1 MDFRKKRQY
10 YVVLKGNK
18 VTTPNSFKA
27 QQEGRPYQPQM
38 AEDRMRGSGGQ
49 SAQQP
54 WAEQPAYRSYEGE
67 AGSQYQ
73 QSYPQQFQDQP
84 VQQYQQQYLDGYVQ
98 QPPMGQQGPRPKSTA
113 TAATLSFL
121 LTSYGA
127 ANFYLGRK
135 LQGVGQILLS
145 TLGLIC
151 LVVVGILWSATTLDP
166 AFYVFAVITSVIYIA
181 MGCWMLFDLI
191 RIVKKK
197 PPMDRDA
204 NGIPLK

>member
-1 MDFRKKRQY
+1 
-10 YVVLKGNK
+10 
-18 VTTPNSFKA
+18 
-27 QQEGRPYQPQM
+27 
-38 AEDRMRGSGGQ
+38 
-49 SAQQP
+49 
-54 WAEQPAYRSYEGE
+54 
-67 AGSQYQ
+67 
-73 QSYPQQFQDQP
+73 
-84 VQQYQQQYLDGYVQ
+84 
-98 QPPMGQQGPRPKSTA
+98 MGQQGPRPKSTA

-166 AFYVFAVITSVIYIA
+166 AFYVFAVITFVIYIA

>member
-1 MDFRKKRQY
+1 MD
-10 YVVLKGNK
+10 NP
-18 VTTPNSFKA
+18 PNNLGPNNRGLNNPLTA
-27 QQEGRPYQPQM
+27 
-38 AEDRMRGSGGQ
+38 RMRVRPEASISSPTRSNSKINPCSSINNNIWMGTYSSRLWGSKAPGPK
-49 SAQQP
+49 ARLRQQP
-54 WAEQPAYRSYEGE
+54 YRFYS
-67 AGSQYQ
+67 
-73 QSYPQQFQDQP
+73 PHM
-84 VQQYQQQYLDGYVQ
+84 VQ
-98 QPPMGQQGPRPKSTA
+98 
-113 TAATLSFL
+113 
-121 LTSYGA
+121 LT
-127 ANFYLGRK
+127 FILGRK

-166 AFYVFAVITSVIYIA
+166 AFYVFAVITFVIYIA